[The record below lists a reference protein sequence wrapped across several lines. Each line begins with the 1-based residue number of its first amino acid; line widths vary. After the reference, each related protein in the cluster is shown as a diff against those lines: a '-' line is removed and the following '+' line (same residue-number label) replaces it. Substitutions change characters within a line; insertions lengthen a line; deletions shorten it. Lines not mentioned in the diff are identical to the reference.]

1 MLKRVRMAAVSLIL
15 GSGRR
20 KPFLFFTFFQSCLI
34 MMSYQ
39 KQVAY
44 KAVKGSSGRLGRSTW
59 RQYDDH
65 HPPMH
70 LNRQTFIMIELGIII
85 KVFFSCRARRTK
97 QPRPPAPTH
106 LGQAGRTPVC
116 RFTPSHP
123 LSSVRAY
130 GGCAVCWPRWIPG
143 GEMPAPGGCTGRK
156 AALWLILC

>member
-85 KVFFSCRARRTK
+85 KVFFLAAQDAQSSRGRRP
-97 QPRPPAPTH
+97 QPIWGRRGVRRYAALRRRIPFRPSGRTVVV
-106 LGQAGRTPVC
+106 LCAGRVGSPAGKC
-116 RFTPSHP
+116 RR
-123 LSSVRAY
+123 RAV
-130 GGCAVCWPRWIPG
+130 A
-143 GEMPAPGGCTGRK
+143 PAEKRRSG
-156 AALWLILC
+156 